1 MTSKSESQET
11 SEFLRRRQLRLQQVR
26 EQSKD
31 IAKKIRQRAK
41 VEKLRQVVE
50 LDEKKERDYKQNQ
63 EKVVKKLEELYSRGL
78 SNVGSSHQLARGQI
92 QSVNLAEKVDL
103 SHLRGREA
111 AAEVKRQKQQK
122 LDELKKV
129 LDRKLQARE
138 AANELSREKSTSAA
152 NKLSKLSSKV
162 NIVNEE
168 TKTTPENVN
177 GDVNINNKELP
188 KEVSRTD
195 MGTQWDIDLLTTEWE
210 PSVPALALPQED
222 DMQESAVGKDNAADK
237 QKKSDLFAISD
248 EMPLSLRGG
257 TAKPCHT
264 GHSKLSS
271 TLVSEYIQNRVLR
284 LRESENNTSKQQ
296 SDDLKNLR
304 QTITRSRPLRPEGS
318 AISNICHVVEGQ
330 AFPVPAWQPETPLSP
345 RKSLRITHNNQA
357 LERKHFPVNVYHSN
371 KIFGSIAP
379 VKQNSV
385 PSPVSR
391 KARPLIPHR
400 CCEYNELAGRANG
413 LLRSKEADKL
423 LSKKKSVTTYNHSTR
438 DSRDVPRADERIVYR
453 DRSLEQDAYSLA
465 LSESMSACNHDRQKK
480 SQDSANKIAV
490 TRQNVDKE
498 YKDTIAFL
506 NSLPKNKKTRPIY
519 NAFKDDQRLQEQRDS
534 RQRILQQEF
543 RNIAKDSR
551 RQDSQGCRSK
561 SRLVSGSPSQ
571 RSKSPADSK
580 VDNNWNERDFRYSWM
595 PVPESDSKLA
605 VHTIPA
611 EGRAGR
617 ASHPH
622 SVKFGVDSYHEYRSR
637 HKHTPPTKDTAGFPG
652 HADRNAVR
660 TVIFQNDDDTLS
672 DESVASDTSST
683 DGRESDPKQNVNI
696 DDSLKRRELTDTER
710 IIIYKV
716 LNYKHRKKNKSTKV
730 NNTDDVA
737 KDNGGSK
744 GTRDENITEPFS
756 AEEAVCQVVERDDE
770 HVREDKNLLGAD
782 HITEGVYEVA
792 GKNKD
797 NLESMYYS
805 GLDKNQS
812 SSSDNKCDKRKK
824 VPCSRRT
831 DAGDSL
837 HHSRKKCSSAKCK
850 GHSPKSQPTV
860 ESSQSGPA
868 APAAGTAAAATA
880 SAQDAGFVKLID
892 DEQKQ
897 QGNFYI
903 GATGFLK
910 NDAYEVIIQLRK
922 NDTIRERS
930 KEVAKT
936 QDVPIELVT
945 ADTRTEN
952 TTITKLEVSSSY
964 GAPSLEH
971 KDDVQQ
977 KVLSNDNNYL
987 AATAPPPPVTE
998 QDSGVNGT
1006 EDNGKQSVSE
1016 TISDDVQSIKTTQ
1029 DKSVSTSFNA
1039 PIPES
1044 FAKSEP
1050 VARPAMSTCTQTTP
1064 SPSNPRPVYIHMS
1077 SSTSTAY
1084 MSPPEVVL
1092 PHFFKRGVKPS
1103 RKTHRAAGNIE
1114 KQEKRNV
1121 MRHEHHCKSYSSCKI
1136 FEKLLTKPKIDRL
1149 NFCADMYSNKN
1160 EYSPFSYVGN
1170 KCSERNTRGASELC
1184 CKHHTRKIKHHRN
1197 AAKKTMSTCNT
1208 KNAVMYSKRNRTS
1221 TYASKLSRKSCISP
1235 MIKQYIQKLLS
1246 LNREGIKAIQ
1256 IMNQDCSSVN
1266 TPASSIIN
1274 VPTNFSNDNCQRRH
1288 LVMGNRDWEEFGRV
1302 LTQRVLHNNATH
1314 AMFNRSDNTTK
1325 DRNRKAHNIKPRR
1338 NMKNKRVHKIKSLN
1352 ISKNII
1358 VKTSEASTK
1367 IKVDKCARKL
1377 LSNVATSGQDSL
1389 PPADH
1394 IKNNWKSS
1402 EKNNIIKTRTTSTE
1416 VNKHQMNQYGGN
1428 VFCSEQ
1434 PKAASSNSNSNV
1446 EIPSKPL
1453 NISTQ
1458 TSCTVDGEI
1467 NFIKLAEGKLQNME
1481 KIADLT
1487 EKCTKRLSNLAKVL
1501 EEVRK
1506 NKSLAYSQVSTAD
1519 STSDSDQKSDKMV
1532 SAENVDLKIPLN
1544 IRDDIAKNNNNQYNI
1559 VSTDYESLISGVPNT
1574 GRNEFPQDKN
1584 SDLYETS
1591 NSECISQS
1599 ASSISTN
1606 GDCRETNNTKC
1617 RNRPPPALLRM
1628 NLKRPQDHVVPH
1640 ELSTV
1645 MEVDSPLSVKFK
1657 QQSPINTNQSTSSVA
1672 DPNKDEECT
1681 VERQLHPELVLNIVN
1696 KSSNEKSKVNSDS
1709 PEDSK
1714 LQMMDLNQFNEIML
1728 KPFVSLQEYARD
1740 HYEISTHT
1748 KRENVSNDLG
1758 ITDDISSLH
1767 SDGSLPDVVAELLKR
1782 KLITEPFRFETASNM
1797 NSTTLSSESTL
1808 SVLALSKVRK
1818 DKSKS
1823 RFAANKENLG
1833 ETSDS
1838 LSISSNPDLENAFKK
1853 LGMGWASST
1862 LKRTKERLALSSS
1875 SNTSSASFSQ
1885 VKFKNSA
1892 KQDEQGTDAIWSV
1905 SNISKKS
1912 ALKRRLDTSKHA
1924 EQQTSFTNNMTVKE
1938 FLTKEL
1944 AKKITFTDKSNRND
1958 TNQEFVSLFET
1969 KLPENFKNSSKT
1981 MLDDNSGESV
1991 PSGNNRART
2000 STPVKL
2006 FKSVTYH
2013 SSSSSNMSNGLF
2025 SNADELSSVKLTS
2038 ASARHQ
2044 SVSDKDELTIPN
2056 CSLKMRKTISDCS
2069 KTDSC

>member
-50 LDEKKERDYKQNQ
+50 LDERKERDYKQNQ

-78 SNVGSSHQLARGQI
+78 SNVGSSHQQARGLT
-92 QSVNLAEKVDL
+92 QSENLAEKVDL

-122 LDELKKV
+122 LDELKKA

-138 AANELSREKSTSAA
+138 AANELSREKSASAA
-152 NKLSKLSSKV
+152 SKLSKLSSKI
-162 NIVNEE
+162 NIVNEDAI
-168 TKTTPENVN
+168 TTTENAN
-177 GDVNINNKELP
+177 EDLNSNNKDLP
-188 KEVSRTD
+188 KEVARTD
-195 MGTQWDIDLLTTEWE
+195 MGTQWDIDLLSPEWE
-210 PSVPALALPQED
+210 PNVPALALPQED
-222 DMQESAVGKDNAADK
+222 DIKESAGDKDNAANK
-237 QKKSDLFAISD
+237 QRNSDLFAISD

-257 TAKPCHT
+257 IAKPCDT
-264 GHSKLSS
+264 GPTKLSS

-284 LRESENNTSKQQ
+284 LRESESNINKPQ

-304 QTITRSRPLRPEGS
+304 QTITRSRPLRREGS

-330 AFPVPAWQPETPLSP
+330 AYPVPMWHPETSCQCKPVV
-345 RKSLRITHNNQA
+345 RITHNKQA
-357 LERKHFPVNVYHSN
+357 LSRNHFPINVYHSN
-371 KIFGSIAP
+371 RIISSIAP

-391 KARPLIPHR
+391 KARPLLTPHK
-400 CCEYNELAGRANG
+400 CCEYNELAGHANG
-413 LLRSKEADKL
+413 LLRSKDSDNM

-438 DSRDVPRADERIVYR
+438 DSRDVPRVDERLVYR
-453 DRSLEQDAYSLA
+453 DRSLEQDAYSQA
-465 LSESMSACNHDRQKK
+465 LSESMSACNQDKQKK
-480 SQDSANKIAV
+480 RQDTASKIAV

-506 NSLPKNKKTRPIY
+506 NSLPKNKNTRPIN
-519 NAFKDDQRLQEQRDS
+519 NAFKDDHRLQEQKDS

-543 RNIAKDSR
+543 RNIEKENR
-551 RQDSQGCRSK
+551 RQDSQGCRLK
-561 SRLVSGSPSQ
+561 SRLISKSPSK

-580 VDNNWNERDFRYSWM
+580 VDNNWNERDFQYSWM

-611 EGRAGR
+611 EERAGP

-637 HKHTPPTKDTAGFPG
+637 HKHTPPTKDTAGLPG
-652 HADRNAVR
+652 QADRNAVR
-660 TVIFQNDDDTLS
+660 TVIFQKNDDSLS
-672 DESVASDTSST
+672 DESPASDNSST
-683 DGRESDPKQNVNI
+683 DGRESDPKQNDNI

-710 IIIYKV
+710 IIIYKI
-716 LNYKHRKKNKSTKV
+716 LNYKHRKKNISTKV
-730 NNTDDVA
+730 NSSDDVA
-737 KDNGGSK
+737 KGNGRSK
-744 GTRDENITEPFS
+744 DTQDENITEPS
-756 AEEAVCQVVERDDE
+756 SSEKAVCQDVERDE
-770 HVREDKNLLGAD
+770 HVREDRNLIGTD
-782 HITEGVYEVA
+782 HIAEGVYEVA

-805 GLDKNQS
+805 RLDNNQS

-824 VPCSRRT
+824 VPCSRRC

-850 GHSPKSQPTV
+850 GHSPKSQQTV

-868 APAAGTAAAATA
+868 APAADTAAAAPA
-880 SAQDAGFVKLID
+880 SAQDAGFVKLVD
-892 DEQKQ
+892 DDQKQ

-903 GATGFLK
+903 GATGILK

-922 NDTIRERS
+922 NDTT
-930 KEVAKT
+930 KEVPKM
-936 QDVPIELVT
+936 QDVPIEVIT
-945 ADTRTEN
+945 ADTRNEN
-952 TTITKLEVSSSY
+952 ATITKLEISSSF

-977 KVLSNDNNYL
+977 KTLSNDNNL
-987 AATAPPPPVTE
+987 VATAPPPPVTD
-998 QDSGVNGT
+998 QDCGVNGT
-1006 EDNGKQSVSE
+1006 ENKGKQSLSE
-1016 TISDDVQSIKTTQ
+1016 ANRDDVQPIKTTQ

-1039 PIPES
+1039 PTLES

-1050 VARPAMSTCTQTTP
+1050 VARPAMSTCTQTTA

-1092 PHFFKRGVKPS
+1092 PHFFKRGDKPC
-1103 RKTHRAAGNIE
+1103 RKTRRTAENIE

-1121 MRHEHHCKSYSSCKI
+1121 IRHEHHCKRYSTCKI
-1136 FEKLLTKPKIDRL
+1136 FEKLLTKPKIDRH

-1160 EYSPFSYVGN
+1160 VYPPFSYAGN
-1170 KCSERNTRGASELC
+1170 KFSECNTSGASELC
-1184 CKHHTRKIKHHRN
+1184 CKHHTRKIKHHLKS
-1197 AAKKTMSTCNT
+1197 AKKTNT
-1208 KNAVMYSKRNRTS
+1208 KNAIMQSKRNRTS
-1221 TYASKLSRKSCISP
+1221 KYASKLSSKSYISP
-1235 MIKQYIQKLLS
+1235 MIRQYIHKLLS
-1246 LNREGIKAIQ
+1246 LNREGLKAIQ

-1274 VPTNFSNDNCQRRH
+1274 VPTNFSNNNSQRRH
-1288 LVMGNRDWEEFGRV
+1288 LVLGNRDWEELGSV
-1302 LTQRVLHNNATH
+1302 LSQGVFLHTNATD
-1314 AMFNRSDNTTK
+1314 AMFNRSDNATK
-1325 DRNRKAHNIKPRR
+1325 RRNRKANNIKPPR
-1338 NMKNKRVHKIKSLN
+1338 NTKNKRMHKIKSLN

-1358 VKTSEASTK
+1358 VKTREASTK
-1367 IKVDKCARKL
+1367 TKVDNCSKKL
-1377 LSNVATSGQDSL
+1377 LSNVASEQDPVCPP

-1394 IKNNWKSS
+1394 IKNYRKSS
-1402 EKNNIIKTRTTSTE
+1402 GKNKINSRTTSTDT
-1416 VNKHQMNQYGGN
+1416 NKRQINQYDDDD
-1428 VFCSEQ
+1428 FPSEQ
-1434 PKAASSNSNSNV
+1434 PKAASSNSNSND
-1446 EIPSKPL
+1446 EIQSKPI

-1458 TSCTVDGEI
+1458 TSCSVDGEI
-1467 NFIKLAEGKLQNME
+1467 NFIKLAEGKLENME

-1532 SAENVDLKIPLN
+1532 CAENVDLKIPLN
-1544 IRDDIAKNNNNQYNI
+1544 IRDDNEKSNNQYNI
-1559 VSTDYESLISGVPNT
+1559 VSTEYESLTSGVPNN
-1574 GRNEFPQDKN
+1574 GSIEFPQDQHSN
-1584 SDLYETS
+1584 LYETS
-1591 NSECISQS
+1591 NSEYISQS
-1599 ASSISTN
+1599 SSSVSTN
-1606 GDCRETNNTKC
+1606 GNCRGTNNTKC

-1628 NLKRPQDHVVPH
+1628 NLKRPQDHIVPH

-1657 QQSPINTNQSTSSVA
+1657 QHDSPINTNQSTISHA
-1672 DPNKDEECT
+1672 DPNKDEEGT
-1681 VERQLHPELVLNIVN
+1681 VQHQSHPETKVLNIVN
-1696 KSSNEKSKVNSDS
+1696 KSSNENNKVISDS

-1728 KPFVSLQEYARD
+1728 KPFVSLQEYARE

-1748 KRENVSNDLG
+1748 KRENFSNVLG
-1758 ITDDISSLH
+1758 INDDISSLH
-1767 SDGSLPDVVAELLKR
+1767 SDSSLPDVVAELLKR
-1782 KLITEPFRFETASNM
+1782 KLITEPFRFDTASNM

-1808 SVLALSKVRK
+1808 SVLALSKDRK
-1818 DKSKS
+1818 DKTKS
-1823 RFAANKENLG
+1823 RFTANKENVG

-1892 KQDEQGTDAIWSV
+1892 IQDEQGADAIWSV
-1905 SNISKKS
+1905 SNISKKP
-1912 ALKRRLDTSKHA
+1912 ALKRRLDTSKNA

-1944 AKKITFTDKSNRND
+1944 AKKITFTDKFNRND
-1958 TNQEFVSLFET
+1958 SNQEFVSLFET
-1969 KLPENFKNSSKT
+1969 KLPEDFKNTSKT
-1981 MLDDNSGESV
+1981 MMDDNSGESV
-1991 PSGNNRART
+1991 PSGNNNRART

-2056 CSLKMRKTISDCS
+2056 CSLKMRKTLSDCS

>member
-1 MTSKSESQET
+1 MTSKSESLET

-50 LDEKKERDYKQNQ
+50 LDERKEKDYKQNQ

-78 SNVGSSHQLARGQI
+78 SNVGSSHKQARGLT
-92 QSVNLAEKVDL
+92 QSENLVEKVDL
-103 SHLRGREA
+103 SRLRGREA
-111 AAEVKRQKQQK
+111 AAEVKKQKQQK
-122 LDELKKV
+122 LDELKKA

-138 AANELSREKSTSAA
+138 AANELSREKSASAA
-152 NKLSKLSSKV
+152 NKLSKLSSKII
-162 NIVNEE
+162 IVNEE
-168 TKTTPENVN
+168 TQSTTENVN
-177 GDVNINNKELP
+177 GDVNLNNKDLP
-188 KEVSRTD
+188 KEVSRAD
-195 MGTQWDIDLLTTEWE
+195 MGTQWDIDLLSPQWE
-210 PSVPALALPQED
+210 PNVPALALPHD
-222 DMQESAVGKDNAADK
+222 DDIKESAADK
-237 QKKSDLFAISD
+237 DNGTDKQRKSDLFAVSD

-257 TAKPCHT
+257 AAKPCDT
-264 GHSKLSS
+264 GPSKLSS

-284 LRESENNTSKQQ
+284 LREFENNSSKQK

-318 AISNICHVVEGQ
+318 AFSNICHVVEGQ
-330 AFPVPAWQPETPLSP
+330 VFPVPMWHPETSCQCQ
-345 RKSLRITHNNQA
+345 SLRITHSKQP
-357 LERKHFPVNVYHSN
+357 LERKHFAINVTNSN
-371 KIFGSIAP
+371 KIFSSIAP
-379 VKQNSV
+379 VKPNWV
-385 PSPVSR
+385 PGPVLR
-391 KARPLIPHR
+391 KARPLIPHK
-400 CCEYNELAGRANG
+400 CCEYNELAGHANG
-413 LLRSKEADKL
+413 LLRSKESENVLA
-423 LSKKKSVTTYNHSTR
+423 KKKSVTTYNHSTR
-438 DSRDVPRADERIVYR
+438 DTRDVPRVDERIVYR
-453 DRSLEQDAYSLA
+453 DRSLEQDAYSQA
-465 LSESMSACNHDRQKK
+465 LSEAMAACSHEKQKK
-480 SQDSANKIAV
+480 SQDSVNKIAM

-506 NSLPKNKKTRPIY
+506 NRLPKNKSTRPIN
-519 NAFKDDQRLQEQRDS
+519 NAFKDDHRLQEQRDN

-543 RNIAKDSR
+543 RNIEKESR

-561 SRLVSGSPSQ
+561 SRLPSRSPSK
-571 RSKSPADSK
+571 RSKSPADLK
-580 VDNNWNERDFRYSWM
+580 VDNNLNERDFRYSWM

-611 EGRAGR
+611 DGRAGR
-617 ASHPH
+617 ATHPH

-637 HKHTPPTKDTAGFPG
+637 HKHTPPTKDTAGVPAT
-652 HADRNAVR
+652 ADRNTVR
-660 TVIFQNDDDTLS
+660 TVMFQNDDDSLS
-672 DESVASDTSST
+672 DESVASDNSST
-683 DGRESDPKQNVNI
+683 EGREPDPKRNVNI

-710 IIIYKV
+710 IIIYKI
-716 LNYKHRKKNKSTKV
+716 LDCKHRKKNKSTKV
-730 NNTDDVA
+730 NNSDDVA
-737 KDNGGSK
+737 GGNGESKD
-744 GTRDENITEPFS
+744 TQDITEPFCKE
-756 AEEAVCQVVERDDE
+756 AAVCEDVERDE

-782 HITEGVYEVA
+782 HITEGVYEVV

-805 GLDKNQS
+805 GLDNNQS
-812 SSSDNKCDKRKK
+812 GSDNKCDKRKK
-824 VPCSRRT
+824 ASCSRRT
-831 DAGDSL
+831 DAGDGL

-868 APAAGTAAAATA
+868 APGAAATA
-880 SAQDAGFVKLID
+880 ASAEEARFVKLMD
-892 DEQKQ
+892 DEQKK
-897 QGNFYI
+897 GNFYI

-922 NDTIRERS
+922 NDTT

-936 QDVPIELVT
+936 QDVPIEPIT
-945 ADTRTEN
+945 AGTRNEN
-952 TTITKLEVSSSY
+952 TNITKLEVSSSF
-964 GAPSLEH
+964 GAPSLYH

-977 KVLSNDNNYL
+977 KELSNDMNYL
-987 AATAPPPPVTE
+987 AATAPHPPVTE
-998 QDSGVNGT
+998 QDFGVNGT
-1006 EDNGKQSVSE
+1006 EDNEKQCLSE
-1016 TISDDVQSIKTTQ
+1016 AMTDDVQPIKRTL
-1029 DKSVSTSFNA
+1029 DKSVSTSFNES
-1039 PIPES
+1039 IPES
-1044 FAKSEP
+1044 IAKSEP
-1050 VARPAMSTCTQTTP
+1050 IARPATSTCTQTTP

-1092 PHFFKRGVKPS
+1092 PNFFKQGDKPC
-1103 RKTHRAAGNIE
+1103 RKARRTAGNIK
-1114 KQEKRNV
+1114 KQEKINV
-1121 MRHEHHCKSYSSCKI
+1121 MRHEHRCKSYSSCKI
-1136 FEKLLTKPKIDRL
+1136 FEKMLTKPKIDRL
-1149 NFCADMYSNKN
+1149 HFCADMYSNKN
-1160 EYSPFSYVGN
+1160 EYPPFSYESN
-1170 KCSERNTRGASELC
+1170 KCSEHNTRGASELC
-1184 CKHHTRKIKHHRN
+1184 CKHHTCKIKHHLT
-1197 AAKKTMSTCNT
+1197 ASKQTISMCNT
-1208 KNAVMYSKRNRTS
+1208 KNAVKRNRTGK
-1221 TYASKLSRKSCISP
+1221 YASKVSSKSYLSP
-1235 MIKQYIQKLLS
+1235 MIKQYIHKLLS

-1274 VPTNFSNDNCQRRH
+1274 VPTNFSTNNCQRRH
-1288 LVMGNRDWEEFGRV
+1288 LVLDNRDWEEFGSV
-1302 LTQRVLHNNATH
+1302 LRQRVFLHNNATH
-1314 AMFNRSDNTTK
+1314 AMFTRPNNGTK
-1325 DRNRKAHNIKPRR
+1325 GRNRKANNIKPPR
-1338 NMKNKRVHKIKSLN
+1338 NAKNKRVHKIKSLN
-1352 ISKNII
+1352 ISKKII
-1358 VKTSEASTK
+1358 VKTSEESTK
-1367 IKVDKCARKL
+1367 TKVDNCAKTL
-1377 LSNVATSGQDSL
+1377 LSNVASGEQDS
-1389 PPADH
+1389 PPSDH
-1394 IKNNWKSS
+1394 IENYRNLSGNKNIL
-1402 EKNNIIKTRTTSTE
+1402 ETRTTSTE
-1416 VNKHQMNQYGGN
+1416 ISKRKVNNYGRD
-1428 VFCSEQ
+1428 VFSAEQ
-1434 PKAASSNSNSNV
+1434 LKAASSNSNSND

-1458 TSCTVDGEI
+1458 TSCTVDSEI

-1519 STSDSDQKSDKMV
+1519 STSESDQKSDNMV
-1532 SAENVDLKIPLN
+1532 SAENIELKIPLN
-1544 IRDDIAKNNNNQYNI
+1544 IRDDFAKNSKNQYNI
-1559 VSTDYESLISGVPNT
+1559 DSTDYESLISGVPNS
-1574 GRNEFPQDKN
+1574 GNIEFPQDKN

-1599 ASSISTN
+1599 ASSVSTN
-1606 GDCRETNNTKC
+1606 GDYRENNNTKC

-1657 QQSPINTNQSTSSVA
+1657 QQSPINTNQSTNNLA
-1672 DPNKDEECT
+1672 DPNKDEEST

-1696 KSSNEKSKVNSDS
+1696 KSSNEKNKVISDS

-1728 KPFVSLQEYARD
+1728 KPFISLQEYARD

-1748 KRENVSNDLG
+1748 KRDNFSNDVG
-1758 ITDDISSLH
+1758 IPDDISSLH

-1782 KLITEPFRFETASNM
+1782 KLITEPFRFDTASNM

-1823 RFAANKENLG
+1823 RLTANKENVG

-1862 LKRTKERLALSSS
+1862 LKKTKERLALSSS

-1885 VKFKNSA
+1885 VKFKNSRKLHEPA
-1892 KQDEQGTDAIWSV
+1892 TDAVWSV
-1905 SNISKKS
+1905 SNISKKP
-1912 ALKRRLDTSKHA
+1912 ALKRRLDTSKNA

-1969 KLPENFKNSSKT
+1969 KLPEDFKNSSQT
-1981 MLDDNSGESV
+1981 MLDDNSGNSV
-1991 PSGNNRART
+1991 PSGNNNRART

-2044 SVSDKDELTIPN
+2044 SASDKDELTIPN
-2056 CSLKMRKTISDCS
+2056 CSLKMRKTLSDCS

>member
-50 LDEKKERDYKQNQ
+50 LDERKERDYKQNQ

-78 SNVGSSHQLARGQI
+78 SNVGSSHQQARGLT
-92 QSVNLAEKVDL
+92 QSENLSVKVDL

-122 LDELKKV
+122 IDELKKA

-138 AANELSREKSTSAA
+138 AANELSREKSASAA
-152 NKLSKLSSKV
+152 SKLPKLSSKI
-162 NIVNEE
+162 NIVNVDAI
-168 TKTTPENVN
+168 TTTENAN
-177 GDVNINNKELP
+177 GDVNLNNKDLP
-188 KEVSRTD
+188 KEVARTD
-195 MGTQWDIDLLTTEWE
+195 MGTQWDIDLLSPEWE
-210 PSVPALALPQED
+210 PNVPALALPQED
-222 DMQESAVGKDNAADK
+222 DIKESAGGKDNAADK

-257 TAKPCHT
+257 TAKPCDT
-264 GHSKLSS
+264 GPSKVSS
-271 TLVSEYIQNRVLR
+271 TFVSEYIQNRVLR
-284 LRESENNTSKQQ
+284 LRESESNTSKQQ

-330 AFPVPAWQPETPLSP
+330 GFAVPSWHPETSCQCKPVV
-345 RKSLRITHNNQA
+345 RITHNKQA
-357 LERKHFPVNVYHSN
+357 LARNHFPINVYHSN
-371 KIFGSIAP
+371 KIFSSIAP

-391 KARPLIPHR
+391 KARPLLIPHK
-400 CCEYNELAGRANG
+400 CCEYNELAGHANG
-413 LLRSKEADKL
+413 LLRSKESDIVL
-423 LSKKKSVTTYNHSTR
+423 NKKKSVTTYNHSTR
-438 DSRDVPRADERIVYR
+438 DSRDVPRVDERIVYR
-453 DRSLEQDAYSLA
+453 DRSLEQDAYSQA
-465 LSESMSACNHDRQKK
+465 LSESMSACKQDKQKK

-506 NSLPKNKKTRPIY
+506 NSLPKNKNTRPIN
-519 NAFKDDQRLQEQRDS
+519 NAFKDDHRLQEQKDS

-543 RNIAKDSR
+543 RNIEKESR
-551 RQDSQGCRSK
+551 RQDSQGCRLKSRVISK
-561 SRLVSGSPSQ
+561 SPSK

-580 VDNNWNERDFRYSWM
+580 VDSNWNERDFRYSWM

-611 EGRAGR
+611 DERAGR

-652 HADRNAVR
+652 HADTNAVR
-660 TVIFQNDDDTLS
+660 TLIFQKNDDSLS
-672 DESVASDTSST
+672 DESVASDNSST
-683 DGRESDPKQNVNI
+683 DGRESDPKQNDNI

-710 IIIYKV
+710 IIIYKI

-730 NNTDDVA
+730 NSSDDVA
-737 KDNGGSK
+737 KGNGGSK
-744 GTRDENITEPFS
+744 GTQDEHITEPFS
-756 AEEAVCQVVERDDE
+756 AEKAVCQDDERDE
-770 HVREDKNLLGAD
+770 HVREDKNLLGTD

-805 GLDKNQS
+805 GLDNNQS
-812 SSSDNKCDKRKK
+812 SSSDNKYDKHKK
-824 VPCSRRT
+824 VPCSRRS

-837 HHSRKKCSSAKCK
+837 RQSRKKCSSAKCK

-868 APAAGTAAAATA
+868 APAAGTAAAAAA
-880 SAQDAGFVKLID
+880 SARDAGFVKLID

-903 GATGFLK
+903 GATGILK

-922 NDTIRERS
+922 NDTT
-930 KEVAKT
+930 KEVAKM
-936 QDVPIELVT
+936 QDVPIELIT
-945 ADTRTEN
+945 ADTRNEN
-952 TTITKLEVSSSY
+952 TTITKLEISSSF
-964 GAPSLEH
+964 GAPSLER

-977 KVLSNDNNYL
+977 KVLSNDINYL
-987 AATAPPPPVTE
+987 PATAPPPPATE

-1006 EDNGKQSVSE
+1006 EDNGKQSLSE
-1016 TISDDVQSIKTTQ
+1016 AIRDDVQPIKTTQ

-1039 PIPES
+1039 PILES

-1092 PHFFKRGVKPS
+1092 PHFFKQGDKPC
-1103 RKTHRAAGNIE
+1103 RKTRRAAGNIE

-1121 MRHEHHCKSYSSCKI
+1121 IRHEHHCKRYSSCKI
-1136 FEKLLTKPKIDRL
+1136 FEKLLTKPKIDRF
-1149 NFCADMYSNKN
+1149 NFCADMYSKKN
-1160 EYSPFSYVGN
+1160 VYPPFSYVGN
-1170 KCSERNTRGASELC
+1170 KCSECNTSGASQLC
-1184 CKHHTRKIKHHRN
+1184 CKHHTRKIKHHLKST
-1197 AAKKTMSTCNT
+1197 KKTTCNT
-1208 KNAVMYSKRNRTS
+1208 KNAIMQSKRNKTS
-1221 TYASKLSRKSCISP
+1221 KYASKLSSKSYISP
-1235 MIKQYIQKLLS
+1235 MIRQYIHKLLS
-1246 LNREGIKAIQ
+1246 LNREGLKAIQ

-1274 VPTNFSNDNCQRRH
+1274 VPTNFNNNSQRRH
-1288 LVMGNRDWEEFGRV
+1288 LVLGNRDWEELGSV
-1302 LTQRVLHNNATH
+1302 LSQRVFLHNNATH
-1314 AMFNRSDNTTK
+1314 AMFNRSDNATK
-1325 DRNRKAHNIKPRR
+1325 SRNRKANNIKPPR
-1338 NMKNKRVHKIKSLN
+1338 NTKNKIVHKIKSLN

-1367 IKVDKCARKL
+1367 TKV
-1377 LSNVATSGQDSL
+1377 LSNVPTSEQDSGP

-1394 IKNNWKSS
+1394 IKNYSKSS
-1402 EKNNIIKTRTTSTE
+1402 EKNNINTRTTSNE
-1416 VNKHQMNQYGGN
+1416 INKRQINQYDED
-1428 VFCSEQ
+1428 VFSPEQ
-1434 PKAASSNSNSNV
+1434 PKAASSNSNSN
-1446 EIPSKPL
+1446 EQIPTKPI

-1467 NFIKLAEGKLQNME
+1467 NFIKLAEGKLENME

-1532 SAENVDLKIPLN
+1532 SAENVNLKIPLN
-1544 IRDDIAKNNNNQYNI
+1544 IRDDIAKNSNNQYNI
-1559 VSTDYESLISGVPNT
+1559 VSTDYESLISGVSNT
-1574 GRNEFPQDKN
+1574 GSIEFPQDKN

-1599 ASSISTN
+1599 ASSVSTN
-1606 GDCRETNNTKC
+1606 GDCRGTNNTKC

-1657 QQSPINTNQSTSSVA
+1657 QHDSPINTNQSTISHA
-1672 DPNKDEECT
+1672 DPNKDEEGT
-1681 VERQLHPELVLNIVN
+1681 VQRQSHPELVLNIVN
-1696 KSSNEKSKVNSDS
+1696 KSSNENNKVICDS

-1748 KRENVSNDLG
+1748 KRENLSNNLC
-1758 ITDDISSLH
+1758 INDDISSLH
-1767 SDGSLPDVVAELLKR
+1767 SDSSLPDVVAELLKR
-1782 KLITEPFRFETASNM
+1782 KLITEPFRFDTASNM

-1808 SVLALSKVRK
+1808 SVLALSKDRK
-1818 DKSKS
+1818 DKTKS
-1823 RFAANKENLG
+1823 RFTANKENVG

-1885 VKFKNSA
+1885 VKFKNSTI
-1892 KQDEQGTDAIWSV
+1892 QDEQGADAIWSV
-1905 SNISKKS
+1905 SNISKKP
-1912 ALKRRLDTSKHA
+1912 ALKRRLDTSKNA
-1924 EQQTSFTNNMTVKE
+1924 EQQTSFANNMTVKE

-1958 TNQEFVSLFET
+1958 SNQEFVSLFET
-1969 KLPENFKNSSKT
+1969 KLPEDFKNSSKT

-1991 PSGNNRART
+1991 PSGNNNRART

-2056 CSLKMRKTISDCS
+2056 CSLKMRKTLSDCS

>member
-41 VEKLRQVVE
+41 VEKLRQVVG
-50 LDEKKERDYKQNQ
+50 LDERKERDYKQHQ
-63 EKVVKKLEELYSRGL
+63 EKFVKKLEELYSRGL
-78 SNVGSSHQLARGQI
+78 SNVGSSHQQARGLT
-92 QSVNLAEKVDL
+92 QSENLAEKVDL

-122 LDELKKV
+122 LDELKKG

-138 AANELSREKSTSAA
+138 AANELSREKSASAA
-152 NKLSKLSSKV
+152 NKWSKLSSKI

-168 TKTTPENVN
+168 TKTTYENVN
-177 GDVNINNKELP
+177 VDVNLNNKELP
-188 KEVSRTD
+188 KEVARTD
-195 MGTQWDIDLLTTEWE
+195 MGTQWDIDLLSPEWE
-210 PSVPALALPQED
+210 PNVPVLALPQED
-222 DMQESAVGKDNAADK
+222 NIKESAGDKDNAADK
-237 QKKSDLFAISD
+237 QNKRDLFAISD

-257 TAKPCHT
+257 TATSCDT
-264 GHSKLSS
+264 GPSKLSS

-304 QTITRSRPLRPEGS
+304 QTITRSRPPLGPEGS

-330 AFPVPAWQPETPLSP
+330 AFPVPMWHPETSCRCQFLT
-345 RKSLRITHNNQA
+345 ITHNKQA
-357 LERKHFPVNVYHSN
+357 LEKKHFPINVYHSN
-371 KIFGSIAP
+371 KIFSSIAP
-379 VKQNSV
+379 VKLNSV

-391 KARPLIPHR
+391 KARPLIPHK
-400 CCEYNELAGRANG
+400 CCEHNELAGHANG
-413 LLRSKEADKL
+413 LLRSKESGNV
-423 LSKKKSVTTYNHSTR
+423 LSKKKSVTTYDHCTR
-438 DSRDVPRADERIVYR
+438 DSRHVQRVDERIVYR
-453 DRSLEQDAYSLA
+453 DRSLEQDAYSQA
-465 LSESMSACNHDRQKK
+465 LSESMSACNLDKQNK
-480 SQDSANKIAV
+480 SQHSANKIAV

-506 NSLPKNKKTRPIY
+506 NSLPKNKNTRPIN
-519 NAFKDDQRLQEQRDS
+519 NAFKDDHRLQEQRDS

-543 RNIAKDSR
+543 RNIEQESR
-551 RQDSQGCRSK
+551 RQDSQRCRSK
-561 SRLVSGSPSQ
+561 SRLLSRSPSKP
-571 RSKSPADSK
+571 SKSPADLK

-611 EGRAGR
+611 ETRAGR
-617 ASHPH
+617 ASHQH

-637 HKHTPPTKDTAGFPG
+637 HKHTPPTKDTASFPG
-652 HADRNAVR
+652 HTDRNAVR
-660 TVIFQNDDDTLS
+660 TVIFQNDDDSFRT
-672 DESVASDTSST
+672 DESVASDNSST
-683 DGRESDPKQNVNI
+683 DGRQSDPKQNVNI
-696 DDSLKRRELTDTER
+696 DDILKRRELTDTER
-710 IIIYKV
+710 LIIYKI
-716 LNYKHRKKNKSTKV
+716 LNYKHKKKNKSTKV
-730 NNTDDVA
+730 NSTDDVA
-737 KDNGGSK
+737 KGNGGSK
-744 GTRDENITEPFS
+744 GTQDENISEPFS
-756 AEEAVCQVVERDDE
+756 TEEAVWPDAVRVGDE
-770 HVREDKNLLGAD
+770 HVREDTNVLGTD
-782 HITEGVYEVA
+782 HITEGIYEVA
-792 GKNKD
+792 GKNKY

-850 GHSPKSQPTV
+850 GHSSKSQPTV

-868 APAAGTAAAATA
+868 APAAGTAAAAAAA
-880 SAQDAGFVKLID
+880 SAQDASFVKLLD
-892 DEQKQ
+892 DKQKQ

-922 NDTIRERS
+922 NDTT
-930 KEVAKT
+930 KEVVKT
-936 QDVPIELVT
+936 QDVPIELIT
-945 ADTRTEN
+945 ADTRNEN
-952 TTITKLEVSSSY
+952 TTITKLEVSSSF

-977 KVLSNDNNYL
+977 KVLINDINYL

-998 QDSGVNGT
+998 QDSGLNGT
-1006 EDNGKQSVSE
+1006 EDNGKQSPSE
-1016 TISDDVQSIKTTQ
+1016 AISDDVQPIKTKQ

-1039 PIPES
+1039 PISES
-1044 FAKSEP
+1044 FAKSDP
-1050 VARPAMSTCTQTTP
+1050 VARPAKSTCTQTTP
-1064 SPSNPRPVYIHMS
+1064 SASNPRPVYIHMS

-1092 PHFFKRGVKPS
+1092 PHFFKRGDKPC
-1103 RKTHRAAGNIE
+1103 RKLRRAAGNIA
-1114 KQEKRNV
+1114 KQEKKNV

-1149 NFCADMYSNKN
+1149 NYCVDMYSNKN
-1160 EYSPFSYVGN
+1160 EYPPFSYVRN

-1184 CKHHTRKIKHHRN
+1184 CKDHTRKVKHHLN

-1208 KNAVMYSKRNRTS
+1208 KNAVMHSKRNRTS
-1221 TYASKLSRKSCISP
+1221 KYASELSSKSYISP
-1235 MIKQYIQKLLS
+1235 MIKQYIHKLLS
-1246 LNREGIKAIQ
+1246 LNREGVKTIQ

-1274 VPTNFSNDNCQRRH
+1274 VPTNFSNNNCQRRH
-1288 LVMGNRDWEEFGRV
+1288 LVLGNSDWEEFGNVLSRV
-1302 LTQRVLHNNATH
+1302 FLHNNATH
-1314 AMFNRSDNTTK
+1314 AMFNRPDNATK
-1325 DRNRKAHNIKPRR
+1325 GRNRKVNNIKLPR
-1338 NMKNKRVHKIKSLN
+1338 NTKNKRVHKIKSLN

-1358 VKTSEASTK
+1358 VKTSEASMKT
-1367 IKVDKCARKL
+1367 KVDNCARKL
-1377 LSNVATSGQDSL
+1377 LSYVATSEQDSP
-1389 PPADH
+1389 PPADD
-1394 IKNNWKSS
+1394 IRNYRKSS
-1402 EKNNIIKTRTTSTE
+1402 EKNNVLKTRTTSTE
-1416 VNKHQMNQYGGN
+1416 INKGQINQYGRE
-1428 VFCSEQ
+1428 VFSPEQ
-1434 PKAASSNSNSNV
+1434 PKAATSNSNSND
-1446 EIPSKPL
+1446 EIPSKPI

-1467 NFIKLAEGKLQNME
+1467 NFMKLAEGKLQNME

-1532 SAENVDLKIPLN
+1532 SAENLDFKIPLN
-1544 IRDDIAKNNNNQYNI
+1544 IRDVIAKNSNNQYNI
-1559 VSTDYESLISGVPNT
+1559 VSTDYESVLSGVPNT
-1574 GRNEFPQDKN
+1574 GSIEFPQDKK

-1599 ASSISTN
+1599 ASSVFTN

-1657 QQSPINTNQSTSSVA
+1657 QQSPINTNQFSLA
-1672 DPNKDEECT
+1672 DPNKVEEGT
-1681 VERQLHPELVLNIVN
+1681 VERQLHPESVLNIVN
-1696 KSSNEKSKVNSDS
+1696 KSSNEKNKVISDS
-1709 PEDSK
+1709 PEDFK

-1748 KRENVSNDLG
+1748 KRENFSNDLG

-1782 KLITEPFRFETASNM
+1782 KLITEPFRFDTASNM

-1823 RFAANKENLG
+1823 KFTANKENVG

-1885 VKFKNSA
+1885 VKFKNSTN
-1892 KQDEQGTDAIWSV
+1892 QDEQGTDAIWSV
-1905 SNISKKS
+1905 SNISKKP
-1912 ALKRRLDTSKHA
+1912 ALKRRLDTSKNA
-1924 EQQTSFTNNMTVKE
+1924 EQQTSLTNNMTVKE

-1969 KLPENFKNSSKT
+1969 KLPENFKNPSKT

-1991 PSGNNRART
+1991 PSGNNNRART

-2056 CSLKMRKTISDCS
+2056 CSLKMRKTLSDCS